1 MIGTWFDDNF
11 WAHFGIF
18 TVIIIVA
25 VLMGVMGFI
34 YIERRGFGPFQLR
47 IGPNRA
53 GFAGFRFWGLLQPVA
68 DAIKVLLKEDIVPAA
83 ADKVVHFLA
92 PVIGFLPVLLIFA
105 VVPFHNGHGLLP
117 DLNVGVLYV
126 VAISSLG
133 VVGVFMAGW
142 ASNNKYSLIGG
153 IRVIAAMVSY
163 EMPLVLSII
172 GVVLIS
178 GSLSMNGIVNGHD
191 IPFLLLTPL
200 GFLIFVIASMA
211 EINRGPLDMLEADSE
226 IVAGFHIEYS
236 GMKFA
241 MFYLAEYGHALA
253 MSAIATTLFL
263 KGWHGPGGE
272 YIGGLWFALKTALV
286 FVLMI
291 WLRVAFPRLRID
303 QLMGF
308 AWKFL
313 FPLALIN
320 LLIIG
325 VEVYGFG
332 IGNDVP
338 WWMIFVNS
346 AAAVVLVLLFSRF
359 YKIGGGRV
367 EVEA

>member
-1 MIGTWFDDNF
+1 MTQLYPFDNY
-11 WAHFGIF
+11 WAHFGVF
-18 TVIIIVA
+18 TVV
-25 VLMGVMGFI
+25 VLVFALAGVMAFI
-34 YIERRGFGPFQLR
+34 YVERRGFGPFQLR
-47 IGPNRA
+47 MGPNRA
-53 GFAGFRFWGLLQPVA
+53 GPFGLLQPVA
-68 DAIKVLLKEDIVPAA
+68 DAIKVLLKEDIVPTV

-92 PVIGFLPVLLIFA
+92 PVVGFLPVLLIFA
-105 VVPFHNGHGLLP
+105 VVPFHEGHGLLP
-117 DLNVGVLYV
+117 DLNVGILYV

-142 ASNNKYSLIGG
+142 ASNNKYSLIGAV
-153 IRVIAAMVSY
+153 RVIAAMVSY

-178 GSLSMNGIVNGHD
+178 GSLSMNAIVNGHD
-191 IPFLLLTPL
+191 IPFFLLTPL
-200 GFLIFVIASMA
+200 GFLIFLVSAMA
-211 EINRGPLDMLEADSE
+211 EINRGPFDMLEADSE

-253 MSAIATTLFL
+253 MSAIAATLFFR
-263 KGWHGPGGE
+263 GWVGPGAE
-272 YIGGLWFALKTALV
+272 YIGVLWFMVKTLII

-291 WLRVAFPRLRID
+291 WLRVTFPRLRID

-325 VEVYGFG
+325 GEVVGFDG
-332 IGNDVP
+332 DIP
-338 WWMIFVNS
+338 WWMLFVNF
-346 AAAVVLVLLFSRF
+346 AVAGVLVLVGSKSYRL
-359 YKIGGGRV
+359 GGGRV
-367 EVEA
+367 EVKV

>member
-1 MIGTWFDDNF
+1 
-11 WAHFGIF
+11 
-18 TVIIIVA
+18 
-25 VLMGVMGFI
+25 MGGMMGFT
-34 YIERRGFGPFQLR
+34 YIERRGISPFQIRL
-47 IGPNRA
+47 GPNRA
-53 GFAGFRFWGLLQPVA
+53 SVLGFRFWGLLHPVA
-68 DAIKVLLKEDIVPAA
+68 DVIKCLLKEDIVPTV
-83 ADKVVHFLA
+83 ADKIVHFIA
-92 PVIGFLPVLLIFA
+92 PIVCFLPVLLIFT

-117 DLNVGVLYV
+117 DLNVGILYV

-178 GSLSMNGIVNGHD
+178 GTLSMDGIVEGHT
-191 IPFLLLTPL
+191 IPFFLLTPL
-200 GFLIFVIASMA
+200 GFLIFMISAMA

-253 MSAIATTLFL
+253 MSAIAATLFFR
-263 KGWHGPGGE
+263 GWEGPGAE
-272 YIGGLWFALKTALV
+272 YIGGLWFAIKTGFIFIIMV
-286 FVLMI
+286 

-313 FPLALIN
+313 FPLALAN

-325 VEVYGFG
+325 IEVYGFG
-332 IGNDVP
+332 GTGNTVP
-338 WWMIFVNS
+338 WWMLFINFI
-346 AAAVVLVLLFSRF
+346 AAGVLVMVFSRF
-359 YKIGGGRV
+359 YKLGGGRV

>member
-1 MIGTWFDDNF
+1 MNLYPFDNY
-11 WAHFGIF
+11 WAHFGVF
-18 TVIIIVA
+18 A
-25 VLMGVMGFI
+25 VVVLVFALAGVMAFI
-34 YIERRGFGPFQLR
+34 YVERRGFGPFQLR
-47 IGPNRA
+47 MGPNRA
-53 GFAGFRFWGLLQPVA
+53 GPFGLLQPIA
-68 DAIKVLLKEDIVPAA
+68 DAIKVLLKEDIVPTV

-92 PVIGFLPVLLIFA
+92 PVVGFLPVLLIFA
-105 VVPFHNGHGLLP
+105 VVPFHEGHGLLP
-117 DLNVGVLYV
+117 DLNVGILYV

-142 ASNNKYSLIGG
+142 ASNNKYSLIGAV
-153 IRVIAAMVSY
+153 RVIAAMVSY

-178 GSLSMNGIVNGHD
+178 GSLSMNAIVNGHD
-191 IPFLLLTPL
+191 IPFFLLTPL
-200 GFLIFVIASMA
+200 GFVIFLVSAMA
-211 EINRGPLDMLEADSE
+211 EINRGPFDMLEADSE

-253 MSAIATTLFL
+253 MSAIAATLFFR
-263 KGWHGPGGE
+263 GWAGPGAE
-272 YIGGLWFALKTALV
+272 YIGVLWFMVKTLII

-291 WLRVAFPRLRID
+291 WLRVTFPRLRID

-325 VEVYGFG
+325 GEVVGFDG
-332 IGNDVP
+332 DIP
-338 WWMIFVNS
+338 WWMLFVNF
-346 AAAVVLVLLFSRF
+346 AVAGALVRVGSKSYRL
-359 YKIGGGRV
+359 GGGRV
-367 EVEA
+367 EVKV

>member
-1 MIGTWFDDNF
+1 MSSWPSDNY

-18 TVIIIVA
+18 TAIVLVV
-25 VLMGVMGFI
+25 VLMGVMAYI

-47 IGPNRA
+47 MGPNRA
-53 GFAGFRFWGLLQPVA
+53 GFGGFRFWGILQPVA
-68 DAIKVLLKEDIVPAA
+68 DAIKVMLKEDIVPTA
-83 ADKVVHFLA
+83 ADKIVHFLA
-92 PVIGFLPVLLIFA
+92 PIVGFLPVLLIFA

-117 DLNVGVLYV
+117 DLNVGILYV

-163 EMPLVLSII
+163 EIPLVLSII

-178 GSLSMNGIVNGHD
+178 GSLSMNGIVEGHT
-191 IPFLLLTPL
+191 IPFFLLTPL
-200 GFLIFVIASMA
+200 GFLIFMMSSMA
-211 EINRGPLDMLEADSE
+211 EINRGPFDMLEADSE

-253 MSAIATTLFL
+253 MSAIAATLFFR
-263 KGWHGPGGE
+263 GWEGPGAA
-272 YIGGLWFALKTALV
+272 YIGWLWFAIKTV
-286 FVLMI
+286 FIFILMI
-291 WLRVAFPRLRID
+291 WLRVAYPRLRID
-303 QLMGF
+303 QLMSF

-313 FPLALIN
+313 LPLALIN

-325 VEVYGFG
+325 AEVYGFG
-332 IGNDVP
+332 IRNDIP
-338 WWMIFVNS
+338 WWMLFVNF
-346 AAAVVLVLLFSRF
+346 AAAGILIVVFSRF
-359 YKIGGGRV
+359 YKVGGGRV

>member
-1 MIGTWFDDNF
+1 MTQLYPFDNY
-11 WAHFGIF
+11 WAHFGVF
-18 TVIIIVA
+18 TVV
-25 VLMGVMGFI
+25 VLVFALAGVMAFI
-34 YIERRGFGPFQLR
+34 YVERRGFGPFQLR
-47 IGPNRA
+47 MGPNRA
-53 GFAGFRFWGLLQPVA
+53 GPFGLLQPIA
-68 DAIKVLLKEDIVPAA
+68 DAIKVLLKEDIVPTV

-92 PVIGFLPVLLIFA
+92 PVVGFLPVLLIFA
-105 VVPFHNGHGLLP
+105 VVPFHEGHGLLP
-117 DLNVGVLYV
+117 DLNVGILYV

-142 ASNNKYSLIGG
+142 ASNNKYSLIGAV
-153 IRVIAAMVSY
+153 RVIAAMVSY

-178 GSLSMNGIVNGHD
+178 GSLSMNAIVNGHD
-191 IPFLLLTPL
+191 IPLFLLTPL
-200 GFLIFVIASMA
+200 GFLIFLVSAMA
-211 EINRGPLDMLEADSE
+211 EINRGPFDMLEADSE

-253 MSAIATTLFL
+253 MSAIAATLFFR
-263 KGWHGPGGE
+263 GWVGPGAE
-272 YIGGLWFALKTALV
+272 YIGVLWFMVKTLII

-291 WLRVAFPRLRID
+291 WLRVTFPRLRID

-325 VEVYGFG
+325 GEVVGFDG
-332 IGNDVP
+332 DIP
-338 WWMIFVNS
+338 WWMLFVNF
-346 AAAVVLVLLFSRF
+346 AVAGVLVLVGSKSYRL
-359 YKIGGGRV
+359 GGGRV
-367 EVEA
+367 EVKV

>member
-1 MIGTWFDDNF
+1 MEHELVNYWV
-11 WAHFGIF
+11 HFGIF
-18 TVIIIVA
+18 ALIVIGV
-25 VLMGVMGFI
+25 VMGGMMGFT
-34 YIERRGFGPFQLR
+34 YIERRGRAPFQLCM
-47 IGPNRA
+47 GPNRA
-53 GFAGFRFWGLLQPVA
+53 GFGGFRFWGVLQPFA
-68 DAIKVLLKEDIVPAA
+68 DGIKCLLKEDIVPTV
-83 ADKVVHFLA
+83 ADKVVHFLS
-92 PVIGFLPVLLIFA
+92 PVIAFLPVMLIFA
-105 VVPFHNGHGLLP
+105 VVPFHDGYGLIP
-117 DLNVGVLYV
+117 DLNVGILYV

-172 GVVLIS
+172 GVVLVS
-178 GSLSMNGIVNGHD
+178 GTLSMNGIVDGHN
-191 IPFLLLTPL
+191 IPFFLLTPL
-200 GFLIFVIASMA
+200 GFLIFMISSMA
-211 EINRGPLDMLEADSE
+211 EINRGPFDMLEADSE
-226 IVAGFHIEYS
+226 IVAGFHTEYS

-253 MSAIATTLFL
+253 MSAIAATLFFR
-263 KGWHGPGGE
+263 GWEGPGAE
-272 YIGGLWFALKTALV
+272 YLGALWFAIKTMFI
-286 FVLMI
+286 FVLMV

-325 VEVYGFG
+325 AEVYGFG
-332 IGNDVP
+332 IGNDIP
-338 WWMIFVNS
+338 WWMLFVNF
-346 AAAVVLVLLFSRF
+346 AIAGILILVFSRF
-359 YKIGGGRV
+359 YELGGGRV

>member
-1 MIGTWFDDNF
+1 MDNY
-11 WAHFGIF
+11 WAHFGVFAAIVIVVVMVGMMAF
-18 TVIIIVA
+18 TYV
-25 VLMGVMGFI
+25 
-34 YIERRGFGPFQLR
+34 ERRGRAPFQLCM
-47 IGPNRA
+47 GPNRA
-53 GFAGFRFWGLLQPVA
+53 GFGGFRFWGILQPLA
-68 DAIKVLLKEDIVPAA
+68 DGIKCVLKEDIVPYA

-92 PVIGFLPVLLIFA
+92 PVISFLPVMLIIA

-117 DLNVGVLYV
+117 DLNVGILYV

-133 VVGVFMAGW
+133 MVGVFMAGW
-142 ASNNKYSLIGG
+142 SSNNKYSLIGG

-163 EMPLVLSII
+163 EMPLVLSIL

-178 GSLSMNGIVNGHD
+178 GSLSMNDIVNGHN
-191 IPFLLLTPL
+191 IPFFLLTPL
-200 GFLIFVIASMA
+200 GFLLFMISAMA

-253 MSAIATTLFL
+253 MSAIAATLFF
-263 KGWHGPGGE
+263 KGWHGPGAE
-272 YIGGLWFALKTALV
+272 YIGGLWFAIKT
-286 FVLMI
+286 FFIFFLMV
-291 WLRVAFPRLRID
+291 WMRVAFPRLRID

-325 VEVYGFG
+325 VEVYAF
-332 IGNDVP
+332 NDGTNSDIP
-338 WWMIFVNS
+338 WWMLFVNF
-346 AAAVVLVLLFSRF
+346 AAAVILVIVFSRF
-359 YKIGGGRV
+359 YKMGGGRV